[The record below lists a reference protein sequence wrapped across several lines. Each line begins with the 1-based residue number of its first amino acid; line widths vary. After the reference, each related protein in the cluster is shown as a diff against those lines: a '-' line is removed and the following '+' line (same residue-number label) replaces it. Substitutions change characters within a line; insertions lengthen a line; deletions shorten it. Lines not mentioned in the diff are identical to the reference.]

1 MILKTMCDDEETL
14 RVQLGGRVVQEDLAP
29 ENDALEGLLDDRG
42 YARRVLVDLSQAE
55 YIDSSGL
62 AMLLGWHKRLSGA
75 GGKLV
80 LHSIPPQVMDTLRI
94 LRMELVLA
102 MARDETAALALA
114 RGESG

>member
-1 MILKTMCDDEETL
+1 MIFEVLRDDEETL
-14 RVQLGGRVVQEDLAP
+14 QVQLAGRVVLEDFAP
-29 ENDALEGLLDDRG
+29 ENDPLEAVLGDRG
-42 YARRVLVDLSQAE
+42 YDRGVLVDLSQAE

-80 LHSIPPQVMDTLRI
+80 LHSIPPQVMDTLKI

-102 MARDETAALALA
+102 MARDEAAALSLA